1 MKVERLVG
9 KGRESVHHA
18 DHRLN
23 IWEGSVRSGKTIGSL
38 LAWLTFVRTG
48 PPGNLLMVGK
58 TERTL
63 KRNVVDPLIEMLG
76 PTRCRYVIGAG
87 EVWILG
93 RRIYVAGANDEKAE
107 GKVRGLT
114 LAGAYIDEASVMPE
128 SMWAM
133 LLTRLSIDGARLY
146 ATTNPDSPNHWLLAK
161 YLARA
166 RTWLRRDGQLET
178 HPDDPD
184 RLDLARFSFRLA
196 DNPTLSP
203 EYIAA
208 LSAEFTGLWHKRFVE
223 GLWVLADGAIYD
235 MFDPDAAAGQV
246 VDELPDIIAW
256 WVSVD
261 YGTTNPFVA
270 CLLGEGADSRMYV
283 AREWRWDSAVER
295 RQLTDLEYSAQLRK
309 WLDGLA
315 GQASTPAGEMWAGCN
330 RPDRILVDPSAASFI
345 AQLHRDGW
353 DSVRGA
359 DNAVEDGLRD
369 VASLLS
375 ADRLKI
381 HRSCVGGID
390 EMVGYVWSKKAQ
402 DRGEDKPLKER
413 DHFPDALRYGIRGTR
428 TVWRHWIGQQ
438 ALKAA

>member
-1 MKVERLVG
+1 MNVEPLVG
-9 KGRESVHHA
+9 KARQAATLA

-38 LAWLTFVRTG
+38 LAWLRFVRTA
-48 PPGNLLMVGK
+48 PAGNLLMVGK

-63 KRNVVDPLIEMLG
+63 KRNIIDPLIEMLG

-107 GKVRGLT
+107 GKIRGLT

-128 SMWAM
+128 SMWSM
-133 LLTRLSIDGARLY
+133 LLTRLSIDGAKLF
-146 ATTNPDSPNHWLLAK
+146 ATTNPDSPNHWLLKK

-166 RTWLRRDGQLET
+166 RTWLRRDGRLEI
-178 HPDDPD
+178 HGNDEG
-184 RLDLARFSFRLA
+184 RLDLARFSFRLT
-196 DNPTLSP
+196 DNPTLST

-208 LSAEFTGLWHKRFVE
+208 LSAEFTGLWYKRFVE
-223 GLWVLADGAIYD
+223 GLWVLAEGAIYD
-235 MFDPDAAAGQV
+235 MFDPDPGAGQV
-246 VDELPDIIAW
+246 VDQLPDIVDW
-256 WVSVD
+256 WVSID

-270 CLLGEGADSRMYV
+270 TLIGQGVDDRLYV
-283 AREWRWDSAVER
+283 AREWRWDSTVER
-295 RQLTDLEYSAQLRK
+295 RQLTDLEYSQRLRS

-315 GQASTPAGEMWAGCN
+315 EEGREAWAGC
-330 RPDRILVDPSAASFI
+330 RTPDRVLVDPSAASFI

-353 DSVRGA
+353 ASVRGA

-369 VASLLS
+369 VASLLA

-381 HRSCVGGID
+381 HRSCEGGID
-390 EMVGYVWSKKAQ
+390 EMVGYVWDPKAQ
-402 DRGEDKPLKER
+402 LRGEDKPLKER
-413 DHFPDALRYGIRGTR
+413 DHFCDSLRYGVRGTR
-428 TVWRHWIGQQ
+428 VVWRHWIGER
-438 ALKAA
+438 ALHAA